1 MMSNKYESQLGPPI
15 VSLGYFHWN
24 RKKSIAWNEK
34 IEYIGF
40 THFLQVH
47 KWVNYESMLEKCFV
61 GKLKSTPPAH
71 RRGKHEKNRSPW
83 PDFVVLIPI
92 WKQYE
97 VSNAFKTIP
106 CVTIW
111 QCSYKWSVDVL
122 AVMKLTISYSL
133 ITDHWLPMWPVINP
147 WGDLSTTKQ
156 GKWNPVIEY
165 LTAIIQ
171 FIDPLEQ

>member
-1 MMSNKYESQLGPPI
+1 MLLVNLWCQTSMNL
-15 VSLGYFHWN
+15 SLDLPLFRLFSWN

-97 VSNAFKTIP
+97 VSNAFKYYSLCNNLTMQLQVVSG
-106 CVTIW
+106 CTG
-111 QCSYKWSVDVL
+111 SNEVDHQL
-122 AVMKLTISYSL
+122 QFNYWSL
-133 ITDHWLPMWPVINP
+133 ITYV
-147 WGDLSTTKQ
+147 TC
-156 GKWNPVIEY
+156 Y
-165 LTAIIQ
+165 
-171 FIDPLEQ
+171 